1 MVLDLSRR
9 DVRDHLFR
17 VIGDILHRFNIRISV
32 CLPLISF
39 VVCFQCECGV
49 PEVGHES
56 AADRGVLAGG
66 GESGG
71 LRGLHLAGRDKA
83 PLRARSV
90 RAAASDSQHLSAH
103 PAGELRIGG

>member
-17 VIGDILHRFNIRISV
+17 VIGDILHRSISV
-32 CLPLISF
+32 YPSVCPYF
-39 VVCFQCECGV
+39 VCGLFQCECGV